1 MSPAI
6 WPMRNTPMTDG
17 DEQLRGG
24 YRLRKDASL
33 TVRDKLQPSLLD
45 RLTDDEP
52 DKREES
58 ASQRL
63 ISHSTLRRHVLRD
76 LQWLFNT
83 INSEAQHDL
92 APFSQ
97 VRRSVLNFG
106 VAPLAGQRMSD
117 IEWHD
122 IQRKL
127 TEAIINFEPRI
138 LPQGLQV
145 RCISDTRSLNLHNV
159 LSIEIKGRLWCVP
172 YPLEFLFRTDVD
184 LENGNFELKDVG

>member
-1 MSPAI
+1 MSNPAGE
-6 WPMRNTPMTDG
+6 G
-17 DEQLRGG
+17 DLLRSGWQARSKQEKVG
-24 YRLRKDASL
+24 RAIKCSPRCWIASPITIRK
-33 TVRDKLQPSLLD
+33 
-45 RLTDDEP
+45 
-52 DKREES
+52 KRES
-58 ASQRL
+58 ANSNL
-63 ISHSTLRRHVLRD
+63 ITHAALRRNVLRD

-83 INSEAQHDL
+83 INHDASGDL
-92 APFSQ
+92 SALPH
-97 VRRSVLNFG
+97 VNRSVVNFG
-106 VAPLAGQRMSD
+106 VAPLAGKRMSD

-145 RCISDTRSLNLHNV
+145 RCVSDTSSLDLHNV

-184 LENGNFELKDVG
+184 LENGHFELKDAG